1 MPANKIIL
9 GLFFIIVLLIGVIFG
24 MYLSGRD
31 RAGREQERLTE
42 KESSISFENGVA
54 NTDSQSS
61 TTPSAKRNSQQL
73 SQQEYWISYDN
84 IEVSK
89 FGHAAWLV
97 LKEAGN
103 IIIEKCHAPIY
114 DLSKIPK
121 NAHRLPTIEAECV
134 TLVNG
139 RILKISNSAMLVQDT
154 KHVQMTIPYR
164 LQKKSDNEELEITVD
179 NSKFPLLPGSKNSL
193 TDRLKQLPSVKAEY
207 ERYIRQGVPSLQ

>member
-31 RAGREQERLTE
+31 RAGESKNGLL
-42 KESSISFENGVA
+42 KESSISSENGVA

-61 TTPSAKRNSQQL
+61 TTPSTKRNSQQL
-73 SQQEYWISYDN
+73 SQQEYWISYDY

-89 FGHAAWLV
+89 YGHAAWLV

-121 NAHRLPTIEAECV
+121 NAHRLPTIEAECI
-134 TLVNG
+134 TLVSG
-139 RILKISNSAMLVQDT
+139 RILKISNDAMLVQDT
-154 KHVQMTIPYR
+154 KHGQMTIPYR
-164 LQKKSDNEELEITVD
+164 LQKKSDNEELEITID
-179 NSKFPLLPGSKNSL
+179 NSNFSLLPGSKNSL
-193 TDRLKQLPSVKAEY
+193 
-207 ERYIRQGVPSLQ
+207 